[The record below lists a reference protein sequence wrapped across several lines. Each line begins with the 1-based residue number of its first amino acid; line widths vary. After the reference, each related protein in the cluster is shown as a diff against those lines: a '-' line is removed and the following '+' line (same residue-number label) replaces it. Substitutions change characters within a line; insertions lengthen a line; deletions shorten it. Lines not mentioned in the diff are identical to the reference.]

1 MEHIPAELRSGNGCL
16 TFTYTDVYRDAPLI
30 TKSLFFDVR
39 VQSGMFSG
47 TANCEFSVAEL
58 HSFLTQLE
66 ELYGFRRD
74 TATLRVLY
82 YGSHFS
88 LSLDKAGH
96 LTISGELYDDSMTQ
110 KLSFTFHAD
119 QSALLPFLQ
128 NLKKSCNHAM

>member
-1 MEHIPAELRSGNGCL
+1 M

-58 HSFLTQLE
+58 HTFLTQFE

-96 LTISGELYDDSMTQ
+96 LTISGELYDDPMTQ
-110 KLSFTFHAD
+110 KLNFTLDAG
-119 QSALLPFLQ
+119 QSALLPFLN
-128 NLKKSCNHAM
+128 NLKEIV